1 MNILSIALVLNI
13 VVAIPVVIGLLV
25 QARWTIAVFG
35 QVTPARGLVLA
46 KVLAVTAASILFLFW
61 PLEPAII
68 TLLALQITVGVLQA
82 FTIRVLSNPGVISLL
97 LLSAVHTGL
106 LVLHSLPP
114 L

>member
-13 VVAIPVVIGLLV
+13 ALAIPVLVGLLA

-35 QVTPARGLVLA
+35 QVTPARGMVLA
-46 KVLAVTAASILFLFW
+46 QILAVLASSILFLFW

-68 TLLALQITVGVLQA
+68 TLLALQITAGVLQA
-82 FTIRVLSNPGVISLL
+82 FTIRVLTNPGVIALL
-97 LLSAVHTGL
+97 LLSALHTGL
-106 LVLHSLPP
+106 LVLHTLPP